1 MHPVIAIYSTFLQ
14 RAYDGLIHDLAI
26 QNLPV
31 VVAID
36 RGGIVGPDGPTHQG
50 MFDIAFMRCIPN
62 LIIMTP
68 SSLNEQYLLLN
79 TAYKSMKPC
88 VVRYERASLEVEEEK
103 IPLSATVEIGRAKV
117 LRQGKKV
124 ALCCFGSIVSKLK
137 DLSDR
142 YDLTLVD
149 MRFVK
154 PLDVELLKELA
165 KTHEAVISIEEGVVQ
180 GGIGQEVY
188 FTVKQANEKVRVEL
202 LGLKDEFIMEGSR
215 DELLSEQ
222 GLDAASVEKLLL
234 DIGI

>member
-1 MHPVIAIYSTFLQ
+1 
-14 RAYDGLIHDLAI
+14 
-26 QNLPV
+26 
-31 VVAID
+31 
-36 RGGIVGPDGPTHQG
+36 
-50 MFDIAFMRCIPN
+50 
-62 LIIMTP
+62 
-68 SSLNEQYLLLN
+68 
-79 TAYKSMKPC
+79 
-88 VVRYERASLEVEEEK
+88 
-103 IPLSATVEIGRAKV
+103 
-117 LRQGKKV
+117 
-124 ALCCFGSIVSKLK
+124 
-137 DLSDR
+137 
-142 YDLTLVD
+142 

>member
-1 MHPVIAIYSTFLQ
+1 
-14 RAYDGLIHDLAI
+14 
-26 QNLPV
+26 
-31 VVAID
+31 
-36 RGGIVGPDGPTHQG
+36 
-50 MFDIAFMRCIPN
+50 MRCIPN